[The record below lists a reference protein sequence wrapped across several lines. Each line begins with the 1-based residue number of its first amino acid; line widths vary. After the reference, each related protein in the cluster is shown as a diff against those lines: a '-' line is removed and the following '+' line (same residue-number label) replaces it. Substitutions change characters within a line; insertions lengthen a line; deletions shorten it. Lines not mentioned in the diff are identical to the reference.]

1 MVISGSGSL
10 PGGDYN
16 EEVRISGSGVI
27 NGNVSCTEFSISGSG
42 EVQGNLHCTGNA
54 KISGSGSVKGNLEAG
69 ETSISG
75 SGTVSGNVKG
85 NRCNVSGM
93 FEAGGIMVNELNVSG
108 KIKAGGDI
116 SAENAV
122 IHGMIEA
129 AGLIN
134 AEKFDTA
141 FDYDS
146 SAEAIGGSFIHIRR
160 KGLAAGFF
168 SRLFK
173 GNKGGCFT
181 VSGSIEGDVI
191 DIEYTTAESV
201 VGREVIIGPGCKIG
215 KLTYIEKINISPEA
229 EVGSVEKAE
238 V

>member
-27 NGNVSCTEFSISGSG
+27 NGNISCTEFSISGSG
-42 EVQGNLHCTGNA
+42 EVRGNMRCTGNT
-54 KISGSGSVKGNLEAG
+54 KISGSGSVKGNLEAY

-85 NRCNVSGM
+85 NKCNVSGM
-93 FEAGGIMVNELNVSG
+93 FEAGSIMVNELNVSG
-108 KIKAGGDI
+108 KIIARGDI

-122 IHGMIEA
+122 IRGTIEA
-129 AGLIN
+129 VGLIN
-134 AEKFDTA
+134 AEKFDVT

-146 SAEAIGGSFIHIRR
+146 SAEAVGGSFIHIRR
-160 KGLAAGFF
+160 KGLVGGFL
-168 SRLFK
+168 SKLFK
-173 GNKGGCFT
+173 GDKGGYFS

-215 KLTYIEKINISPEA
+215 KLTYIEKIDISPEA
-229 EVGSVEKAE
+229 EVGIVEKAE